1 MIHRISSWQKEH
13 DAIREIESVRSSSC
27 GAKDKERNRERER
40 ERKWEK
46 EEGYEC
52 VYPRHISI
60 RKMG

>member
-1 MIHRISSWQKEH
+1 MPLGRLNRLGAPRAEPRIK
-13 DAIREIESVRSSSC
+13 RGIERQ
-27 GAKDKERNRERER
+27 RERER

>member
-1 MIHRISSWQKEH
+1 MPLGRLNRL
-13 DAIREIESVRSSSC
+13 ASC
-27 GAKDKERNRERER
+27 GAKDKERNRETERERER